1 MAAGGG
7 ILPGR
12 AKTKYL
18 YLLQLM
24 ASTMISFIALYTAVF
39 LLMTGIGL
47 LGTYL
52 PLRLTLEGVSAQMVG
67 FVMSAYYLGMIVGAF
82 QCHRL
87 IKSVGHIRAF
97 AAFAALTTAFI
108 MLHGMYMSPLFWGLL
123 RFFCGISTIGLY
135 MVIESWLNECAE
147 PASRGRVLS
156 IYMVMSFLGMGI
168 GQQLLNFGEQQKMQM
183 FYLVGLMVALSL
195 VPVAVTRSIHP
206 QLPKFERFNI
216 VELFRRAPTG
226 MLGCFS
232 SGMLNGAFY
241 SIGPVFCHQI
251 GLSVSELSLVMTVTI
266 IGGLV
271 LQWPVG
277 TLSDRFDRTY
287 MLAFLGLSIA
297 ILSIVILLLAEKSYS
312 AFLVLMVVFGGLI
325 FTLYPVSVARAH
337 DVFDADDIVPVSS
350 VLLLFYGIGAT
361 IGPVLASTV
370 MASMNSGYGLYAYF
384 SVIAFLY
391 GVVTFY
397 LRHREIITVVSAEDS
412 SEFVI
417 IKNTS
422 PMAAVIDPR
431 IDVGDK
437 VVDDVDGG
445 GDR

>member
-1 MAAGGG
+1 M
-7 ILPGR
+7 L
-12 AKTKYL
+12 
-18 YLLQLM
+18 
-24 ASTMISFIALYTAVF
+24 SFVALYTAVF

-52 PLRLTLEGVSAQMVG
+52 PLRLTLEAVSAQMVG

-97 AAFAALTTAFI
+97 AAFAALTTAI
-108 MLHGMYMSPLFWGLL
+108 VMLHGIYISPLFWGVL

-147 PASRGRVLS
+147 PSSRGRVLS
-156 IYMVMSFLGMGI
+156 IYMVMSFLGMGV
-168 GQQLLNFGEQQKMQM
+168 GQQLLNLGEKQNMQM
-183 FYLVGLMVALSL
+183 FYLVGLMVALCL

-206 QLPKFERFNI
+206 QLPKFERFNAI
-216 VELFRRAPTG
+216 KLFRRAPTG
-226 MLGCFS
+226 MLGCLS

-251 GLSVSELSLVMTVTI
+251 GLSVSQLSLVMTVTI
-266 IGGLV
+266 MGGLV

-287 MLAFLGLSIA
+287 VLAFLGLTIA
-297 ILSIVILLLAEKSYS
+297 ILSIIILLLAEKSYS

-337 DVFDADDIVPVSS
+337 DVFNPEDIVPVSS
-350 VLLLFYGIGAT
+350 VLLLSYGIGAA
-361 IGPVLASTV
+361 IGPVLATTTMSL
-370 MASMNSGYGLYAYF
+370 MHSGYGLYAYF
-384 SVIAFLY
+384 SVVALLY
-391 GVVTFY
+391 GVITFL
-397 LRHREIITVVSAEDS
+397 LRHREFITVVPAEDN

-431 IDVGDK
+431 VELGDK
-437 VVDDVDGG
+437 EVDG
-445 GDR
+445 DK

>member
-1 MAAGGG
+1 
-7 ILPGR
+7 
-12 AKTKYL
+12 
-18 YLLQLM
+18 
-24 ASTMISFIALYTAVF
+24 
-39 LLMTGIGL
+39 
-47 LGTYL
+47 
-52 PLRLTLEGVSAQMVG
+52 
-67 FVMSAYYLGMIVGAF
+67 
-82 QCHRL
+82 
-87 IKSVGHIRAF
+87 
-97 AAFAALTTAFI
+97 
-108 MLHGMYMSPLFWGLL
+108 
-123 RFFCGISTIGLY
+123 
-135 MVIESWLNECAE
+135 
-147 PASRGRVLS
+147 
-156 IYMVMSFLGMGI
+156 
-168 GQQLLNFGEQQKMQM
+168 
-183 FYLVGLMVALSL
+183 MVALSL